1 MSDKVRFPREEALRV
16 ALELVELLRPAC
28 SRIEIAGSIRRLK
41 PDVGDIEIVYVPR
54 MCLAPDLFGGG
65 ALVPASDAVIERMV
79 KAVVIGKR
87 KNSKGSTMW
96 GVRNKLGMHVDSGIP
111 VDFFAT
117 EEAAWWNYLVCRTGG
132 AENNM
137 EIAGR
142 AQAKGWQW
150 NPYGPGFT
158 RLADGEVVAVGSE
171 AEVFR
176 FVGMKYLKPEER
188 T

>member
-1 MSDKVRFPREEALRV
+1 MKVRFDREEALAV
-16 ALELVELLRPAC
+16 ALGLVDLLRPAC
-28 SRIEIAGSIRRLK
+28 LRIEIAGSIRRLK
-41 PDVGDIEIVYVPR
+41 PDVGDIELVYVPR
-54 MCLAPDLFGGG
+54 LVPVPDLFGGG
-65 ALVPASDAVIERMV
+65 TMMPATDAVLDGLV
-79 KAVVIGKR
+79 KAGTIGKR
-87 KNSKGSTMW
+87 RNSKGSTMW
-96 GVRNKLGMHVDSGIP
+96 GVSNKLGVHVASGIP

-117 EEAAWWNYLVCRTGG
+117 EEAAFWNYLVCRTGG

-142 AQAKGWQW
+142 AQAKGWKW

-158 RLADGEVVAVGSE
+158 RLADGEQVAVASE

-176 FVGMKYLKPEER
+176 FVVMKFLRPEER